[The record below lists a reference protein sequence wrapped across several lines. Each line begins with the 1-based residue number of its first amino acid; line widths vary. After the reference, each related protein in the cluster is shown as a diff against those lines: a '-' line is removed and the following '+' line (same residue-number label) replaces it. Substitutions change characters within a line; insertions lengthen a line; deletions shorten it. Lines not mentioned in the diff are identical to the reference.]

1 MTLPLPPGDVLDMA
15 GLEEMGGVPAPL
27 FEHAV
32 TSSGSINDVETSAKE
47 TLGYWRWRGCLPSN
61 TSV

>member
-32 TSSGSINDVETSAKE
+32 TYDVTSAKE
-47 TLGYWRWRGCLPSN
+47 PLGY
-61 TSV
+61 

>member
-15 GLEEMGGVPAPL
+15 GLEEMGGGVPAPL

-32 TSSGSINDVETSAKE
+32 TSSGSINDVTSAKE
-47 TLGYWRWRGCLPSN
+47 TLGY
-61 TSV
+61 